1 MRGGGAAADDDD
13 GAGGC
18 FVDDE
23 VLVMVDE
30 GLELAVR
37 GFEVVDEV
45 EVVLAMADELGAFE
59 AWEREVVVDIVV
71 GWVCVRDD
79 GGGFESL
86 VVGRGIRLWTLM
98 MGEGL
103 GN

>member
-13 GAGGC
+13 GGGGC

-37 GFEVVDEV
+37 DFEVVDGV
-45 EVVLAMADELGAFE
+45 EVWWRWLMSWGRLRRGSGRLRWALLKG
-59 AWEREVVVDIVV
+59 
-71 GWVCVRDD
+71 VCVRDD
-79 GGGFESL
+79 GGE
-86 VVGRGIRLWTLM
+86 V
-98 MGEGL
+98 
-103 GN
+103 